1 MGLAR
6 LPTIAILALTASA
19 CSMFGGAEEARL
31 RKSPTYQQGY
41 EDGCASANQQG
52 ADLRNRLVQDPA
64 LYKTDQAYREG
75 WSSGVSLCRTTNTAP
90 GTEPGGN
97 PLGGQLPGTH

>member
-1 MGLAR
+1 MGSAR
-6 LPTIAILALTASA
+6 LPVITVLVLAASG
-19 CSMFGGAEEARL
+19 CSMFGGSEMAKL

-52 ADLRNRLVQDPA
+52 ADLRDRLVQDPT

-75 WSSGVSLCRTTNTAP
+75 WSSGASLCRTTNAAP

-97 PLGGQLPGTH
+97 PLGGPPPGTH